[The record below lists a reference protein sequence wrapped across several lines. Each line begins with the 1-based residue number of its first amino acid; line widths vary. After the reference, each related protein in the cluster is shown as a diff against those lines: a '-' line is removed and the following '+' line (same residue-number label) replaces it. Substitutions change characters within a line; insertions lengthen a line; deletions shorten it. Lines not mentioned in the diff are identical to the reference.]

1 MEYTSCRDD
10 WNVMHH
16 LARLL
21 MSDAANLNLYEHLCR
36 QLGAP
41 EWEFPEGRISIESC
55 ELGLRHHLM
64 QLIGYLM
71 LDLQGNLDA
80 AWRARAIRYNHML
93 KDFRNAP
100 VGYVQVVSRFE
111 NWRDRL

>member
-1 MEYTSCRDD
+1 
-10 WNVMHH
+10 MHH

-21 MSDAANLNLYEHLCR
+21 MSDAAHLRLHEHLCQ

-41 EWEFPEGRISIESC
+41 EWELQEGRISIESC
-55 ELGLRHHLM
+55 ELRLRHHLM
-64 QLIGYLM
+64 QLMGYLM
-71 LDLQGNLDA
+71 LDLQGGLDA

-100 VGYVQVVSRFE
+100 VGYVWVVSHFE
-111 NWRDRL
+111 NWRNRL